1 MKFDLAA
8 RVVALLLVLLFA
20 SGVLACGSTE
30 EGAPSLMREDSASW
44 GKSGADGAAG
54 PAGASGPPGAD
65 ETPASIAV
73 PAATAAPFP
82 AASSQATM
90 EESDTEFEESDE
102 GTVLLAGSGGLFQNA
117 PLSAEAQSPVEAQNR
132 IIVRTVD
139 MGIIVL
145 DVPRTVD
152 EVLATTRS
160 HGGWQVSS
168 DRSRTHKASLAVRVP
183 AERLD
188 EFVDSVRDMARRVEY
203 ETSSSQDVT
212 DEYVDNEARLNGLR
226 STEARLLEFLERAVD
241 VEDALEVQE
250 ALAGVQV
257 EIERIEGR
265 LRFLSQ
271 TAAYSLVNLS
281 LTTRPGELEVDI
293 GQDAATHPAGLSA
306 GFRATFQAPDGVE
319 EYRYTWDFG
328 DGSEPVE
335 GTRTAPTTNRGERV
349 TATVSHTFFDIE
361 QSPYI
366 VQLEISGIGESGVF
380 QGSDTLI
387 ATVTEIPGID
397 VFAGEYRVVDE
408 GDDVEYSGS
417 FTRPDSLWDFE
428 YRWDFG
434 DGTATVVDVP
444 TEGSTRATAFHAY
457 RDYRP
462 DPYEVI
468 LTVTAQS
475 DAGEVKGTGAFL
487 VQVNEVEGF
496 VVAGWDVG
504 GTAKSAVRAL
514 TAVGQALLIVVIWLG
529 ILSPVWLA
537 ALAAFI
543 FLPRLRHRFWPGRPG
558 RAYSSQAES
567 PVEHL
572 VQSVADC
579 HPNMMPQSTQ
589 SSVAPGPD
597 VETGSGVVCHQC
609 GRDLPSS
616 SAGGNLP
623 RFCPYCG
630 AATGS
635 TED

>member
-1 MKFDLAA
+1 M
-8 RVVALLLVLLFA
+8 
-20 SGVLACGSTE
+20 SEQQS
-30 EGAPSLMREDSASW
+30 DS
-44 GKSGADGAAG
+44 D
-54 PAGASGPPGAD
+54 
-65 ETPASIAV
+65 
-73 PAATAAPFP
+73 
-82 AASSQATM
+82 
-90 EESDTEFEESDE
+90 FEEAEVE
-102 GTVLLAGSGGLFQNA
+102 GVLLAGSGGLFQNA
-117 PLSAEAQSPVEAQNR
+117 PLSAEAQSSAVAQNR

-139 MGIIVL
+139 MGIIVP
-145 DVPRTVD
+145 DVPRAA
-152 EVLATTRS
+152 EEILATTRR

-168 DRSRTHKASLAVRVP
+168 DRSRTHRASLAVRVP

-188 EFVDSVRDMARRVEY
+188 EFVDSIRDMAERVEY
-203 ETSSSQDVT
+203 ETSTSQDVT

-226 STEARLLEFLERAVD
+226 STEERLLEFLDRAVD
-241 VEDALEVQE
+241 VEDALDVQE

-257 EIERIEGR
+257 EMERIEGR

-271 TAAYSLVNLS
+271 TSAYSLVNLS
-281 LTTRPGELEVDI
+281 LTTRPGELAVEI
-293 GQDAATHPAGLSA
+293 GQDAATYRAGLSA
-306 GFRATFQAPDGVE
+306 VFRATFEAPDGVE

-335 GTRTAPTTNRGERV
+335 GARTAPTTNQGERV

-366 VQLEISGIGESGVF
+366 VQLEITGIGESGVF

-408 GDDVEYSGS
+408 GDEVVYTGS
-417 FTRPDSLWDFE
+417 FTRPESLWDFE

-434 DGTATVVDVP
+434 DGAATVVGVP
-444 TEGSTRATAFHAY
+444 AEGSTRATAIHAY

-468 LTVTAQS
+468 LTVTARS
-475 DAGEVKGTGAFL
+475 DAGEVRGSGSFL

-537 ALAAFI
+537 VLAVI
-543 FLPRLRHRFWPGRPG
+543 VLLPRLRRRFWPGQPG
-558 RAYSSQAES
+558 RFYSGQDEAPAELSSQ
-567 PVEHL
+567 
-572 VQSVADC
+572 
-579 HPNMMPQSTQ
+579 ST
-589 SSVAPGPD
+589 
-597 VETGSGVVCHQC
+597 SGNQ
-609 GRDLPSS
+609 P
-616 SAGGNLP
+616 
-623 RFCPYCG
+623 
-630 AATGS
+630 
-635 TED
+635 